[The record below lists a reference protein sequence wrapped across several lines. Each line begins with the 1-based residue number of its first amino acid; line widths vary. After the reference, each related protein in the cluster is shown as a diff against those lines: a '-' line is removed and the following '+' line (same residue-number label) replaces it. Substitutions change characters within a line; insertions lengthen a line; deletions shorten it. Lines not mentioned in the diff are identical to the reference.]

1 MAMVGLRTHYVL
13 NERNNRG
20 VAVMQCTIFALDLAV
35 NIAYM
40 YTVVEFFV
48 VGLHYIYFE
57 YRTLDII
64 SRSLYIFYPIFHCG
78 L

>member
-64 SRSLYIFYPIFHCG
+64 SRSLYIF
-78 L
+78 